1 MPSAKP
7 SCFSPLSGLFQFQ
20 NRCRVA
26 FASVRGGD
34 WENSQIT
41 PVLPFSPPP
50 GMRRRPLQ
58 NAKVCKQPATSI
70 QQPVSS
76 SQYQGRRG
84 HLRWEL
90 DIDRLHICTLAH
102 FRAKRRPAS
111 QVARSANGQL
121 PIPMKCDRHWI
132 LAAGCWIL
140 PHLNMS
146 RKSRFRFW
154 EKRSGG
160 DWENSQI
167 NSRSPFLPSPG
178 MRRRQRGVVF
188 NAEPQRRRE
197 AERCAVKMGNNLN
210 NL

>member
-1 MPSAKP
+1 MKCDRHWILAAGCWILPHLNMSRE
-7 SCFSPLSGLFQFQ
+7 SCFRFWEKRS
-20 NRCRVA
+20 
-26 FASVRGGD
+26 GGD

-102 FRAKRRPAS
+102 FRAKRAGTGLVSNAERQRGGEAES
-111 QVARSANGQL
+111 FLVANSTT
-121 PIPMKCDRHWI
+121 DRHGRAALT
-132 LAAGCWIL
+132 LAQ
-140 PHLNMS
+140 PQ
-146 RKSRFRFW
+146 
-154 EKRSGG
+154 KRRALAKPVR
-160 DWENSQI
+160 E
-167 NSRSPFLPSPG
+167 SPWLTTFSTPPLPSPG
-178 MRRRQRGVVF
+178 RRRRPI
-188 NAEPQRRRE
+188 NSLRALRTLRE
-197 AERCAVKMGNNLN
+197 ELTIWGELRD
-210 NL
+210 